1 MSNNISNIP
10 NNTTD
15 SINFSIWDL
24 AEQWLNLIWFS
35 ENESNYIREETSPEW
50 LQFLSKIHSLKHNS
64 RSPYEI
70 QLQIEAWNITPE
82 SWKIIAEH
90 VIYNM
95 PTNKLFPT
103 YKNLITLSKK
113 WNNEFYQAIINKI
126 EETLQY
132 RENRRPNHTLEQLAV
147 FWQEYYN
154 TIATVL
160 AQNNI
165 TYLADRN
172 PFNWDSPI
180 YAEDTDNK
188 NSPDKLIA
196 ALEKTE
202 ENEG

>member
-15 SINFSIWDL
+15 SINFSIGDL
-24 AEQWLNLIWFS
+24 AEQGLNLIGFS
-35 ENESNYIREETSPEW
+35 ENESNYIREETSPEG

-70 QLQIEAWNITPE
+70 QLQIEAGNITPE
-82 SWKIIAEH
+82 SGKIIAEH

-113 WNNEFYQAIINKI
+113 GNNEFYQAIINKI

-147 FWQEYYN
+147 FGQEYYN

-172 PFNWDSPI
+172 PFNGDSPI